1 MDYLLDTNI
10 CIHYFKGQ
18 YELKDKIEEIGFQ
31 RFAIS
36 EITLAELI
44 YGAEKSQNKAQNIK
58 VVEKFAELIT
68 IIPIFD
74 SIRVYGKEK
83 ARLKV
88 KGTIIS
94 DLDLLIGATAIFNDM
109 VLVTRNV
116 REFERME
123 NIRIENWIDNNPIA
137 SRT

>member
-1 MDYLLDTNI
+1 MGYLLDTNI

-18 YELKDKIEEIGFQ
+18 FELKEKFEKIGFDK
-31 RFAIS
+31 FAIS

-44 YGAEKSQNKAQNIK
+44 YGAEKSQNKAKNIR
-58 VVEKFAELIT
+58 VVEDFAEKIS

-83 ARLKV
+83 ARLKK
-88 KGTIIS
+88 KGTIVS
-94 DLDLLIGATAIFNDM
+94 DLDLFIGSTAVVNDM
-109 VLVTRNV
+109 TLVTRNV

-123 NIRIENWIDNNPIA
+123 NLKIENWIDNP
-137 SRT
+137 

>member
-10 CIHYFKGQ
+10 CIHYFKGLLS
-18 YELKDKIEEIGFQ
+18 LKNKIEKVGFQ
-31 RFAIS
+31 KFAIS

-44 YGAEKSQNKAQNIK
+44 YGAEKSERKSQNIK
-58 VVEKFAELIT
+58 VIEDFIEKIT

-74 SIRVYGKEK
+74 SIRIYGKEK
-83 ARLKV
+83 ARLKT

-94 DLDLLIGATAIFNDM
+94 DLDLFIGATAIVNNM

-116 REFERME
+116 REFERL
-123 NIRIENWIDNNPIA
+123 NDIKIENWIDDQ
-137 SRT
+137 

>member
-10 CIHYFKGQ
+10 CIYYFKGQ
-18 YELKDKIEEIGFQ
+18 FQLKEKIEKIGFK

-44 YGAEKSQNKAQNIK
+44 YGAEKSQKKIK
-58 VVEKFAELIT
+58 NTEVVENFAERIT

-74 SIRVYGKEK
+74 SIKIYGKEK
-83 ARLKV
+83 ARLKQ
-88 KGTIIS
+88 KGTVIS
-94 DLDLLIGATAIFNDM
+94 DLDLFIGATAIVNDM
-109 VLVTRNV
+109 ILVTRNV

-123 NIRIENWIDNNPIA
+123 NIKIENWIDIQ
-137 SRT
+137 